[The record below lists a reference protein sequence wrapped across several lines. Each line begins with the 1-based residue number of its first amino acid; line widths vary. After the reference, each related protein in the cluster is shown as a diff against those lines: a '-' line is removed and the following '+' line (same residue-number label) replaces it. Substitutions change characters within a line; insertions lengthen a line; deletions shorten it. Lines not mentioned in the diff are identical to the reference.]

1 MYNEWYTLPPVLR
14 SRHAAK
20 KISGQGGYKLRIAE
34 SYGTVGQEG
43 RRLQKSEV
51 CFRRAVSWH
60 GQNTKIARS
69 EQDADR

>member
-20 KISGQGGYKLRIAE
+20 KMRGQGGYKVGIAE

-43 RRLQKSEV
+43 RRLQKV
-51 CFRRAVSWH
+51 
-60 GQNTKIARS
+60 
-69 EQDADR
+69 